1 MGLFSWLFGAPET
14 VTVRELVW
22 QTSASRSRAV
32 AKELAEHVA
41 AGRSVL
47 LLAHFPSTL
56 AALAPDLLGEKL
68 PHEPIPNG
76 LAPESAL
83 RAASPPRVLFGLVR
97 NLKPAEFP
105 SPEAPE
111 SPLPVLL
118 MERHFLRRH
127 DDRAT
132 EFARGLG
139 GRAAVAVHNSF
150 DDPFIKMFVGDW
162 VLNTLK
168 QLGIEPDE
176 AIDSGL
182 VNRRIRHAQDTIL
195 ARVREEDAPADSPE
209 EWWQTNQRW

>member
-1 MGLFSWLFGAPET
+1 VGLFSWLFGKPET
-14 VTVRELVW
+14 VAVRELVW
-22 QTSASRSRAV
+22 QTSKSRSRAV
-32 AKELAEHVA
+32 AKELAEHIV

-47 LLAHFPSTL
+47 LLAHFPDTL

-76 LAPESAL
+76 FTAEAAL

-97 NLKPAEFP
+97 SLKPAEFP

-139 GRAAVAVHNSF
+139 GRATLAVHNSF
-150 DDPFIKMFVGDW
+150 DDHLVRMFVGDW
-162 VLNTLK
+162 VRNILK
-168 QLGIEPDE
+168 QLGIEDDE

-182 VNRRIRHAQDTIL
+182 VNRRIHQAQDKIVS
-195 ARVREEDAPADSPE
+195 RVREEDVPADSPD
-209 EWWQTNQRW
+209 EWWRLNQKW